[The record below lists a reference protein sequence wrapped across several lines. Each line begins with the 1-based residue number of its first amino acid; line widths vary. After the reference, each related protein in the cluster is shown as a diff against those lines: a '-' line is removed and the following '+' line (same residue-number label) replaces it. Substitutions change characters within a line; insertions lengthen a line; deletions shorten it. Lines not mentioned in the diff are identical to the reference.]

1 MLRNGPQ
8 ILQLENEKIIIKL
21 FMTSGTT
28 VILVSQSAQNDEATL
43 YVFSYF
49 RHTQKSLPDLKD
61 DWSANYW

>member
-1 MLRNGPQ
+1 
-8 ILQLENEKIIIKL
+8 
-21 FMTSGTT
+21 MTSGTT

-61 DWSANYW
+61 D